1 MAPVD
6 GSPFR
11 PRVSKRFE
19 NGEALAPKR
28 SFHNLRQLFKLP
40 ARVLTPLSNNHVER
54 RSREPSM
61 GNPIPILEPKTHRL
75 LGPISPTRERGIP
88 SNSNTSLPNLRVPS
102 SRNASRV
109 FPPAGRNISL
119 PEPLPSPRLA
129 QLNYLRPTQS
139 GLRSSHT
146 MNLGTSQD
154 ISYSLVQEAQPLPV
168 STSRRVFTDI
178 TRRINSPQL
187 NFPRLSL
194 GPRSTSIISL
204 PYPSGPTTST
214 CQETSPP
221 RPIFTNSTRPTR
233 RAERSLSM
241 LNQEITP
248 PNAYLDGKPRSIS
261 TRNSLATTHSFA
273 TTVSSLLQAAEPTT
287 APTDPATPPKAVFTT
302 NPRCIYTSQ
311 PHSYWAG
318 RFTSLHDQYH
328 SQMLLSTINDE
339 KLLQSFV
346 RPSNHATKIRKKNA
360 NSENMIHA
368 QTIETPNLAMEN
380 DEVRRCKR
388 VFYTLQSLC
397 VTVEAKRSL
406 WGFQLRFAR
415 ERRME
420 ACLPDGGT
428 MEPETVRT
436 WTRFSNRRRSMT
448 ADSLG
453 ETF

>member
-6 GSPFR
+6 DGPFR
-11 PRVSKRFE
+11 PPDSKRFDKV
-19 NGEALAPKR
+19 EALAPKR

-54 RSREPSM
+54 RGREPSM
-61 GNPIPILEPKTHRL
+61 GNPNLEPKTHRL

-102 SRNASRV
+102 PRNASRT
-109 FPPAGRNISL
+109 FLPPVGRNISL
-119 PEPLPSPRLA
+119 PEPLPSP
-129 QLNYLRPTQS
+129 QLLQPNYLRPKQ
-139 GLRSSHT
+139 GRLPSSYT
-146 MNLGTSQD
+146 MNLRAPRDTSA
-154 ISYSLVQEAQPLPV
+154 YSLAPEAQLPPV

-194 GPRSTSIISL
+194 GPRNSSIISL
-204 PYPSGPTTST
+204 PYTSAPTTST
-214 CQETSPP
+214 CQQTSPP
-221 RPIFTNSTRPTR
+221 RPVFTNDTRPTR

-241 LNQEITP
+241 LNQDIS
-248 PNAYLDGKPRSIS
+248 PNAYVDGRPRSIS
-261 TRNSLATTHSFA
+261 TRDSLTTTHTFA
-273 TTVSSLLQAAEPTT
+273 TTVSSLLRTVEPITAA
-287 APTDPATPPKAVFTT
+287 TDPATPPKAVFTT

-346 RPSNHATKIRKKNA
+346 RPSNHATKLRHKDV
-360 NSENMIHA
+360 NSENTIHVQKA
-368 QTIETPNLAMEN
+368 EPPTSAIES

-428 MEPETVRT
+428 MEPEKART

-448 ADSLG
+448 SASLG